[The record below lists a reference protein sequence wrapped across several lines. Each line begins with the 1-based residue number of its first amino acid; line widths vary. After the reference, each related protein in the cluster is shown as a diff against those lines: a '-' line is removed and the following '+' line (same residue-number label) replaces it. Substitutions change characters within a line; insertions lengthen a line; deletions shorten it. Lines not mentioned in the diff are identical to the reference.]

1 MRRIVANRVV
11 LLGRPFPKPAGR
23 ISVSVVSAQSTE
35 YLFPFETISDTPIFN
50 ALAATS
56 APFSRSVAT
65 PGGSAALSRSC
76 VMPRS
81 PRAGGGRHHRLSSHA
96 EHGGGRHR
104 LMVAHA

>member
-1 MRRIVANRVV
+1 M
-11 LLGRPFPKPAGR
+11 
-23 ISVSVVSAQSTE
+23 SVVSAQSAE

-50 ALAATS
+50 ALAATT
-56 APFSRSVAT
+56 PLFSQSVT
-65 PGGSAALSRSC
+65 THGHAALSRSC

-104 LMVAHA
+104 LVAAVHA